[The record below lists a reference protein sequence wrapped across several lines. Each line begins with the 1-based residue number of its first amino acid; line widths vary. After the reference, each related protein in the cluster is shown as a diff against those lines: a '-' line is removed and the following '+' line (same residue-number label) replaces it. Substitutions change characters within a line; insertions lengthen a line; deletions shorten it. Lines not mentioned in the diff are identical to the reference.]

1 MTATTDYADRVERE
15 AKKDGERVKETRDR
29 VRHIEIQLTRFLENG
44 GFDTGAEKPSWNE
57 GVVTIP
63 SLDCSLR
70 GILAVIPGGEEAEV
84 FHKGTRTCFIELR

>member
-1 MTATTDYADRVERE
+1 M
-15 AKKDGERVKETRDR
+15 VKETLDR

-70 GILAVIPGGEEAEV
+70 GILAVIPGGEERERASLNCGEYSESSY
-84 FHKGTRTCFIELR
+84 HIRLLRCAK